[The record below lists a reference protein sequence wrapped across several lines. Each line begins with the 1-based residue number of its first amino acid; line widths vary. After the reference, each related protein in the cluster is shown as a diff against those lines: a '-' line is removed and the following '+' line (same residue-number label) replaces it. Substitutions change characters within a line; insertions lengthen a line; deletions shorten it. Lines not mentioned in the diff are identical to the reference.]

1 MNLNPDSARAIADQ
15 ALGHILA
22 DPDLVAALLAATGAT
37 PQGLRAMLG
46 SDSLALACL
55 DIVMDS
61 DERVLAFAGDAGLRP
76 QDIAYAHALL
86 SGVSGE

>member
-1 MNLNPDSARAIADQ
+1 MSLNPDSARAIADR

-46 SDSLALACL
+46 SDSLAAACL
-55 DIVMDS
+55 DIVMED
-61 DERVLAFAGDAGLRP
+61 DARVLGFAAATGLRP
-76 QDIAYAHALL
+76 QDIAHAHALL
-86 SGVSGE
+86 SGAGAE

>member
-1 MNLNPDSARAIADQ
+1 MSLNPESARAVADQ

-46 SDSLALACL
+46 SDSLAVACL
-55 DIVMDS
+55 DIVMED
-61 DERVLAFAGDAGLRP
+61 DARVLAFAAGTGLRP

-86 SGVSGE
+86 SGAGGE